1 MESVFPHEYFQVAN
15 TDCPPRAV
23 TLFAQSSH
31 AVCLEQSG
39 CSPMTVWVVS
49 LMLVSNRVPSFS
61 TSVPIISYNCFR
73 ISLSSFYNK
82 TVLGHTYENTTYFSQ
97 FLIVGVTRRE
107 HLLQS
112 FIYIFTPKAHIS
124 SVMSQLEYQFL
135 DAGLIQSLLLSIM
148 PYLICHCCY

>member
-1 MESVFPHEYFQVAN
+1 MEESILAKCEWGGVRCEWGVCVHTTQYIN
-15 TDCPPRAV
+15 IC
-23 TLFAQSSH
+23 QSARCVCLSEVENGICLPTKQLLRSLYWLSASGSH

-107 HLLQS
+107 HLL
-112 FIYIFTPKAHIS
+112 
-124 SVMSQLEYQFL
+124 
-135 DAGLIQSLLLSIM
+135 
-148 PYLICHCCY
+148 